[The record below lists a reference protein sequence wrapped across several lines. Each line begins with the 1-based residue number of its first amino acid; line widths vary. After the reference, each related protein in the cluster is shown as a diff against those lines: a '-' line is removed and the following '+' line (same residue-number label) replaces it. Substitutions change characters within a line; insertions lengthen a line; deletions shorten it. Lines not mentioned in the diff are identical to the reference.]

1 MKFQKRIPY
10 TVLSS
15 TFASLLL
22 VSAVSAEETIGA
34 QPISEEVSE
43 EEVTEDIIDDGV
55 TEEVPIGEETDEEI
69 EEVID
74 EESGEEAE
82 DEIVEEE
89 EVVPSFSDVPED
101 HFAFAAIEYLSLQGL
116 INGKSEGQFAP
127 TDSISRAEAASMVAN
142 ALQLTASTNYQLKAS
157 DVRSTHWAFDS
168 LRALEEQGILTG
180 YNGDIRPNDTMS
192 RAEVSAIL
200 DRAFNYASPTRFFS
214 FSDLNRSHWA
224 YESVNVLAG
233 NGITSQAGGAYRPLA
248 DTSRA
253 EFAAFLARSLDDR
266 FK

>member
-10 TVLSS
+10 AVLST

-22 VSAVSAEETIGA
+22 VSAVSAEETIDA
-34 QPISEEVSE
+34 QPISEEFSE
-43 EEVTEDIIDDGV
+43 KEV
-55 TEEVPIGEETDEEI
+55 TEEVPIGEETDEEV

-74 EESGEEAE
+74 EEAE

-89 EVVPSFSDVPED
+89 EVVPSFADVPKD
-101 HFAFAAIEYLSLQGL
+101 HFAFAAIEYLYLQGL

-127 TDSISRAEAASMVAN
+127 TDSISRAEAATMVAN

-157 DVRSTHWAFDS
+157 DVKRTHWAFDS

-224 YESVNVLAG
+224 YESVNVLAA

-248 DTSRA
+248 NTSRA